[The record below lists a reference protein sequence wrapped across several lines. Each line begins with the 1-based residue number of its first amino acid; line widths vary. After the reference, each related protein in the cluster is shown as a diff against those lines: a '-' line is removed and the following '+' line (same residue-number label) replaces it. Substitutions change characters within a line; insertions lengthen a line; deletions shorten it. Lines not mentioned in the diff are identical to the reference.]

1 MIRNVVLVLFASGL
15 IAGAVASQDPGAP
28 YTIRAEKLYVGD
40 GTVIAPALVT
50 IEGGRIASV
59 SAAPSGARSDAA
71 FDVENACVTPG
82 FVEGTSSVGLPRGAG
97 ENEEKSEVTPC
108 ARVSSVLDASDEGF
122 RRMRE
127 AGVTT
132 LIVSPG
138 NRNVVG
144 GMSVAV
150 KPREGTARQLVLQED
165 LALHAVLGLEPA
177 FRNQSPRNGS
187 QTLYARRPNSRMG
200 VVFELRRAF
209 QEGCERN
216 GVGTRGKSCFCDA
229 DGKLLGQVMKGE
241 IPLAMVAHAEQDIL
255 TALNIAD
262 EFGAKN
268 FWLEGAVEAWLQRD
282 LLARRGIPV
291 LIGPVY
297 HSSQLPDG
305 GGGGRRGGGAAP
317 VGLTDKGGI
326 LGGPRLLKDA
336 GVKFALSQGTAE
348 TGGTLLDYAQ
358 GAVRGGLKPGDAIA
372 AISGWPASIVGLGK
386 RVGTVAPGRDADL
399 NVFSGDPLEPTSR
412 LVLVI
417 IDGVVRYRAQGQAPE
432 SRRTVP

>member
-1 MIRNVVLVLFASGL
+1 MIRNFVLVLLAPAF

-28 YTIRAEKLYVGD
+28 FTIRAEKLYVGD

-50 IEGGRIASV
+50 IEGGRITSV
-59 SAAPSGARSDAA
+59 GPAPSGARSDSA
-71 FDVENACVTPG
+71 FAVENACVTPG

-144 GMSVAV
+144 GLSVAV

-165 LALHAVLGLEPA
+165 VALHAVLGLEPA

-187 QTLYARRPNSRMG
+187 QTLFARRPNSRMG
-200 VVFELRRAF
+200 VIFELRRAF

-216 GVGTRGKSCFCDA
+216 GIGTRGKSCFCDA
-229 DGKLLGQVMKGE
+229 DGALLGKVMKGE

-297 HSSQLPDG
+297 HSSQIPE
-305 GGGGRRGGGAAP
+305 GAEA
-317 VGLTDKGGI
+317 DAAA
-326 LGGPRLLKDA
+326 GGPLRSDSRTRA
-336 GVKFALSQGTAE
+336 ASS
-348 TGGTLLDYAQ
+348 GGPSCSRT
-358 GAVRGGLKPGDAIA
+358 
-372 AISGWPASIVGLGK
+372 PA
-386 RVGTVAPGRDADL
+386 
-399 NVFSGDPLEPTSR
+399 
-412 LVLVI
+412 
-417 IDGVVRYRAQGQAPE
+417 
-432 SRRTVP
+432 